1 MSGPKPVGGLG
12 TATPLE
18 AALVKAGAPAGGGC
32 RDPGAGPPKADGPY
46 ICPYMPLHCQ
56 GEGKQGAKPG
66 GPAGPPK
73 KCPPADDCGTG
84 TAGDEDVK
92 LIPVPK
98 TGSEGRATDVCG
110 GRAELAHKV
119 ATGV

>member
-1 MSGPKPVGGLG
+1 MSGPKLVGGLG

-73 KCPPADDCGTG
+73 KSVPLQM
-84 TAGDEDVK
+84 TAGLEQQAM
-92 LIPVPK
+92 K
-98 TGSEGRATDVCG
+98 TSNSSRCRKPEAKAGPRTSVA
-110 GRAELAHKV
+110 AEAS
-119 ATGV
+119 